1 MSILIIYKDTN
12 SLTQIARAPSEITN
26 PFVWA
31 AAQAEQKGKAKP
43 LQLRLREDVDMTKEA
58 IRQFSPAVAIILI
71 YEGTGDDAYAGSGT
85 GFVVS
90 PNGYVLTNR
99 HVAASGTR
107 FTVRLPQQSQEWD
120 TVIHGVHHYHDLALL
135 KPVKPIQG
143 DIPYLQFGNSGS
155 VEQGDAI
162 LVLGYPLL
170 ISDGRRTD
178 YDVPASISGSI
189 SLIRDA
195 EGIFQLD
202 CALNPGNSGGPL
214 ISLLNS
220 DVIGVIFAKDRRGE
234 GTGYAIKSQVAIE
247 FLRQMGIRET

>member
-1 MSILIIYKDTN
+1 MSPLIIYKDT
-12 SLTQIARAPSEITN
+12 SGLTQIARSPAEIAN
-26 PFVWA
+26 PFVGT
-31 AAQAEQKGKAKP
+31 AAQTGQTSKAKP
-43 LQLRLREDVDMTKEA
+43 VQLRLHENIDLRKEA
-58 IRQFSPAVAIILI
+58 IRQFGPAVAIILI

-90 PNGYVLTNR
+90 SEGYVLTNR
-99 HVAASGTR
+99 HVAAGGTR
-107 FTVRLPQQSQEWD
+107 FTMRLPQQGQEWD

-143 DIPYLQFGNSGS
+143 GIPYLRFGNSGS
-155 VEQGDAI
+155 VEQGDDI

-170 ISDGRRTD
+170 ISDGSSTD
-178 YDVPASISGSI
+178 YNVPASVSGSI

-214 ISLLNS
+214 LSLING

-234 GTGYAIKSQVAIE
+234 GTGYAIKSQIALD
-247 FLRQMGIRET
+247 FLRQMGISEA